1 VASKTNANRQ
11 KLQAIDRH
19 WTYKL
24 EPYDPNVSN
33 SNKEKEY
40 SIFNAEGVLVTTVEK
55 EKEAILITNAV
66 NEYIDTQRTFGV
78 PNSGIPRQGTLVR
91 AIMDSVRKSRQRF
104 DDRALEGVS
113 IYGNYDSCIVHAVG
127 ECPPFDPYDIGMKKI
142 SCEYLAHSFIISL
155 PNNIQYICKLEPVKN
170 EDG

>member
-1 VASKTNANRQ
+1 MASKSNANRQ
-11 KLQAIDRH
+11 KLQAVDRH

-24 EPYDPNVSN
+24 DTYDLHE
-33 SNKEKEY
+33 EKEY
-40 SIFNAEGVLVTTVEK
+40 GIFNAEGVLVTTVLE

-113 IYGNYDSCIVHAVG
+113 IYGNYDSCIVHAKG

-142 SCEYLAHSFIISL
+142 NCEYLAHSFILSL
-155 PNNIQYICKLEPVKN
+155 PNNIRYVCKLEPVKN
-170 EDG
+170 LEE